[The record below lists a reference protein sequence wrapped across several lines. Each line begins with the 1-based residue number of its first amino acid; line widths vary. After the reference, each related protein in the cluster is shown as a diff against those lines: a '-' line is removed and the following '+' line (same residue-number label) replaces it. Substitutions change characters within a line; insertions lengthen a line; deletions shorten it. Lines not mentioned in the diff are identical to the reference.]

1 MADIP
6 DMLLPLQDAPS
17 PESTAPGNT
26 SVLTD
31 AIRQTQDRQRQD
43 FTATLQTVRPV
54 NPDQFA
60 KAVQVE
66 RYSGVSADVLYKHRE
81 DMDRLLEGNKYG
93 ALYDSY
99 AKTARALSDGRMA
112 ALAQDDI
119 DNLSRVERAAQQTR
133 FEEQGWAERNLFT
146 PAARWWE
153 SRSQRSSFGQVMLND
168 QQIANFDAVD
178 AAEAAGE
185 VPFPTRQERE
195 GLGAYGLQYLRGTP
209 EERALMRQQ
218 LIGGKDVSIENVAQR
233 EQNIQQL
240 PVDSG
245 ALRTEEL
252 GGGLAATAEAISED
266 PAYIWRVTAES
277 APNTV
282 EMLGG
287 ALVAGLPGAAAVG
300 FNAEKGY
307 KRIDVLR
314 EAGVDLTNPT
324 SILEALQND
333 DLMLEAEKRANLKA
347 LGTTAVDV
355 LSMGLAGRLLVP
367 TAIGGRALTGTQREL
382 ANLAVQFPVQ
392 GITEG
397 AGEAAGQALA
407 DGEVDWGEVL
417 LEAISGSAMSS
428 LDVAVFSG
436 DRLMSNVQQGLADSR
451 RARAGANALGEMVDS
466 ALNSKL
472 RGRDVDSYQQLTS
485 QQLKDSALEMISIPA
500 KALLGL
506 NQSAAAP
513 LQQILDA
520 IPGMTEQL
528 AEAEARGGDVMM
540 PTADYLAHFAQYHE
554 QLAGAVRVGSESMS
568 LDDVSTWQA
577 EQASEMEALVES
589 MVREPNERDA
599 AYIQMMGEL
608 QQSGFRRQDAEQYVA
623 THLSAMSTLAQRT
636 GKPLGELLE
645 RFPLSVRNTPP
656 DSVRQIPVDDMRLA
670 IQRLRAGDVPQ
681 SRDMFGV
688 SLAQYLRDSGGL
700 LDDGG
705 ELAAL
710 DADVGKVGRNR
721 LARSDGRSLDEA
733 AMAAWE
739 RGYFPGVAREDVGP
753 QLIIDAIRDDL
764 NDIPRFSVEQ
774 ENATLRDQAVALE
787 ELQGYLDQMDVD
799 LTTLTDDE
807 VLAMLRSAAPEQAAD
822 RSLNQSS
829 RFSED
834 NRLSN
839 LSMSGPSW
847 ERLRQNNPA
856 LRRVK
861 TADDVVTIYR
871 ATIGDSIRPD
881 DFVGVDRAVA
891 EMELENVI
899 DRDGDSARIIEQRV
913 PVRDL
918 LMGNDSTEF
927 VYYPASRSLN
937 QSPVSAQ
944 DISERLRNKH
954 PGLKLDLAGRGDVVT
969 LSRIVVPEDARESGV
984 GSAVMADL
992 LEWADQSRKTLALT
1006 PSADFGGSKARLGG
1020 FYKRFGFVENKGRT
1034 KDYEISESMYRLP
1047 ALNQGDDSGVRGSI
1061 NFSTSGQRDFQI
1073 TLGGRRDLSTL
1084 LHEFGHY
1091 YLEVITDLAA
1101 DADASPQLAA
1111 DVVAIRKWTGAKE
1124 TGPFEIEQHETF
1136 ARGFER
1142 YLAEGKA
1149 PNAELQGAFSR
1160 FKRWMIAIYKDL
1172 TRLNVELT
1180 DEIRSVMDR
1189 IVATD
1194 EQIRDAERVTQAMPL
1209 FESAAA
1215 AGMTDA
1221 EFRRYQESVELAHA
1235 EAATSV
1241 EQQIIREEERRRG
1254 KWWREEMAKVRQEVA
1269 EELDTVREYA
1279 AIKAL
1284 RSGDMPDGTRMD
1296 IKLDSSEIRERYG
1309 FTVLRRLPFMHAK
1322 KGGTQMDI
1330 AAEVLGYNSGDEMIK
1345 AILAT
1350 PSRAEALRIETD
1362 QRMLDRHGPRASGE
1376 SAEAAMAAVH
1386 NEKRAA
1392 VLIKELSALGKRG
1405 NRNNMTSQQVMRQA
1419 AERIMQ
1425 QRKLREIQP
1434 FEYQRAEATAGRLAF
1449 EAASRGDLDTAF
1461 QQKQAQLLNFY
1472 LWREARK
1479 AREQVEK
1486 MSERLYSYN
1495 RTTKREKL
1503 GKAGHDYL
1511 DQIDA
1516 VMEQYEFRT
1525 VSLRELDK
1533 RVSFAEWYQKQL
1545 ELGNEPMVPEFILN
1559 TSRRVNYK
1567 DLSLEQMTELYEFV
1581 ENVNHLAGLKN
1592 KLLANQRLRD
1602 FEEAKNILVATA
1614 RANLDK
1620 RKPLPID
1627 KTTMGLL
1634 ARTNNWADE
1643 MSASL
1648 LKMEQVVEWLDGGEI
1663 DGPWRQ
1669 TIWQPFVEAQVAKD
1683 DLNRDFTIEMTRMV
1697 DEYTRQRG
1705 QKAMHEQIF
1714 IPEIGQSLT
1723 RNAIISAALN
1733 TGNASNR
1740 DKLLKGYGWDEG
1752 QLAAILSNMNR
1763 SDWEFAQSLWDLV
1776 ERLWPQIEQ
1785 LEKDMHG
1792 IPPAKV
1798 EATPVLTQHGEF
1810 SGGYWP
1816 LVYDTSAAAYA
1827 GVANQLTDNTGLFEQ
1842 GYAKATTPK
1851 GHTKARVDSFA
1862 APIILDTGIVTSHLG
1877 QVIHDLTHRRA
1888 IRDAAKIISNREV
1901 KQTLNDV
1908 LGEPLANQFNPWL
1921 QGIANDMVMDSQKGI
1936 DAWTKLMGQLR
1947 ANLSVAWMGFSAST
1961 GIQQIM
1967 GMSQSFEFMSQKG
1980 GRRYML
1986 QGMREFVTHP
1996 LRTIQFVREL
2006 SGEMR
2011 NRDTNLDNNMR
2022 DVMRRISG
2030 KVGVLP
2036 AVQRLAF
2043 KHISIIQAMVDYP
2056 TWMAGYHQAMAQ
2068 GVDADLAI
2076 QAGDRAVRLSQMA
2089 AGPKDL
2095 AAVQRKDG
2103 LMKALTIVY
2112 SYFNLLY
2119 NRQTDIKRSLQSAQS
2134 VSDYLQAFE
2143 RTIFLIALPAVVAP
2157 LLVGQGPGEDDEW
2170 SEWAMLKIVTYPL
2183 MGIPLARD
2191 VAGAIESGWGY
2202 RGATP
2207 IGALGETIV
2216 RLSDNVKAEEPDAE
2230 RITMTLLDAA
2240 GYGFGIPSAQPK
2252 RTLRYLFDV
2261 AAGER
2266 DDDNALE
2273 FMRGIMFGPP
2283 KD

>member
-6 DMLLPLQDAPS
+6 DLLLPQQDDTK
-17 PESTAPGNT
+17 PEGAAPGNT
-26 SVLTD
+26 SLLTD
-31 AIRQTQDRQRQD
+31 AIRQTQDRQRQNFQD
-43 FTATLQTVRPV
+43 TLETVRPV

-81 DMDRLLEGNKYG
+81 DMERLLQGNKYA

-119 DNLSRVERAAQQTR
+119 DNLARVERAAQQTR
-133 FEEQGWAERNLFT
+133 FDEQSWAERNIFT

-153 SRSQRSSFGQVMLND
+153 SRSQRSSFGQAMLND
-168 QQIANFDAVD
+168 QQIASFDAID

-185 VPFPTRQERE
+185 VPFPTRAERE
-195 GLGAYGLQYLRGTP
+195 SLGAYGLQYLRGTT

-218 LIGGKDVSIENVAQR
+218 LAGGKDLSIENVAQR

-252 GGGLAATAEAISED
+252 GGGLAGTAEAIAED
-266 PAYIWRVTAES
+266 PSYIWRVTAES

-287 ALVAGLPGAAAVG
+287 ALVGGLPGAAAVG

-307 KRIDVLR
+307 KRVDVLR
-314 EAGVDLTNPT
+314 EAGVDLTSPA

-347 LGTTAVDV
+347 IGTTAVDV
-355 LSMGLAGRLLVP
+355 LSMGLAGKLLVP
-367 TAIGGRALTGTQREL
+367 TAIGGRTLTGTQREL

-428 LDVAVFSG
+428 LDVAVFSS
-436 DRLMSNVQQGLADSR
+436 DRLMSNVRQGLADSR
-451 RARAGANALGEMVDS
+451 RARLGAEALGEMVDS
-466 ALNSKL
+466 ARSSKL
-472 RGRDVDSYQQLTS
+472 RTRDVDSYQELTA

-540 PTADYLAHFAQYHE
+540 QTADYLARFSEYHD
-554 QLAGAVRVGSESMS
+554 QLAGSVRIGAESMS
-568 LDDVSTWQA
+568 LEDVTTWQA
-577 EQASEMEALVES
+577 QQVQDMEALVES
-589 MVREPNERDA
+589 FVGEPTERDA

-636 GKPLGELLE
+636 GKPLGELLQ

-656 DSVRQIPVDDMRLA
+656 ESVRRIPVDDMRLA

-688 SLAQYLRDSGGL
+688 SLAQYLRDTGGL
-700 LDDGG
+700 LDEGG

-721 LARSDGRSLDEA
+721 LARADGRSLDDA

-739 RGYFPGVAREDVGP
+739 RGYFPGVEREDVGP

-764 NDIPRFSVEQ
+764 NDRPRFSIEQ
-774 ENATLRDQAVALE
+774 ENATLRDQALALE
-787 ELQGYLDQMDVD
+787 ELQGYLERLDVD
-799 LTTLTDDE
+799 LATMTDDE
-807 VLAMLRSAAPEQAAD
+807 VLAMLRGAAAEAPAG
-822 RSLNQSS
+822 RSLNQESVTPAQIEES
-829 RFSED
+829 
-834 NRLSN
+834 
-839 LSMSGPSW
+839 
-847 ERLRQNNPA
+847 LRQ
-856 LRRVK
+856 
-861 TADDVVTIYR
+861 
-871 ATIGDSIRPD
+871 
-881 DFVGVDRAVA
+881 
-891 EMELENVI
+891 
-899 DRDGDSARIIEQRV
+899 
-913 PVRDL
+913 
-918 LMGNDSTEF
+918 EF
-927 VYYPASRSLN
+927 T
-937 QSPVSAQ
+937 
-944 DISERLRNKH
+944 
-954 PGLKLDLAGRGDVVT
+954 GLKLDLVGRGDIIT
-969 LSRIVVPEDARESGV
+969 LSRVVVPEGSRSSGI
-984 GSAVMADL
+984 GSAVMERLAS
-992 LEWADQSRKTLALT
+992 WADKNRKTIALT
-1006 PSADFGGSKARLGG
+1006 PSADFGGSKSRLQD
-1020 FYKRFGFVENKGRT
+1020 FYKRFGFVDNKGRG
-1034 KDYEISESMYRLP
+1034 KDYEISETMYRLP
-1047 ALNQGDDSGVRGSI
+1047 GLNQGDDSGVRGSI
-1061 NFSTSGQRDFQI
+1061 NFSTTGQRDFQI
-1073 TLGGRRDLSTL
+1073 TLSDRRDLSTL

-1101 DADASPQLAA
+1101 DADASPQLVA
-1111 DVVAIRKWTGAKE
+1111 DVAAIRKWTGAKE
-1124 TGPFEIEQHETF
+1124 TGPFETEQHETF

-1149 PNAELQGAFSR
+1149 PNVELQGAFSR

-1172 TRLNVELT
+1172 VRLNVELT
-1180 DEIRSVMDR
+1180 DEIRGVMDR

-1194 EQIRDAERVTQAMPL
+1194 EQIRDAERVTQAMPM
-1209 FESAAA
+1209 FENAAA
-1215 AGMTDA
+1215 AGMSDA

-1235 EAATSV
+1235 EAVTSV

-1254 KWWREEMAKVRQEVA
+1254 KWWREETARVRQEVA

-1279 AIKAL
+1279 TIKAL
-1284 RSGDMPDGTRMD
+1284 RSGDMPDGTKMD
-1296 IKLDSSEIRERYG
+1296 IKLDSAEIRERYG

-1322 KGGTQMDI
+1322 SGGTQMDI
-1330 AAEVLGYNSGDEMIK
+1330 AAEILGYNSGDEMIK

-1350 PSRAEALRIETD
+1350 PSRAEALRIETE

-1392 VLIKELSALGKRG
+1392 VLIKELHALGKRG
-1405 NRNNMTSQQVMRQA
+1405 NRNNLTTQQVMRQA

-1425 QRKLREIQP
+1425 QRKVREIQP
-1434 FEYQRAEATAGRLAF
+1434 FEYQRAEAAAGRAAF

-1486 MSERLYSYN
+1486 MSERLHSYN
-1495 RTTKREKL
+1495 RTSKREKL

-1516 VMEQYEFRT
+1516 VMEQYEFRA

-1559 TSRRVNYK
+1559 TSRRVNYR

-1592 KLLANQRLRD
+1592 KLLANQRLKD
-1602 FEEAKNILVATA
+1602 FEEAKNILVSTA
-1614 RANLDK
+1614 RSSLAK

-1627 KTTMGLL
+1627 KSTLGILQR
-1634 ARTNNWADE
+1634 ANNWADE
-1643 MSASL
+1643 LSASL
-1648 LKMEQVVEWLDGGEI
+1648 LKMEQVVEWLDGGEL

-1669 TIWQPFVEAQVAKD
+1669 TIWQPFVEAQIAKD
-1683 DLNRDFTIEMTRMV
+1683 DLNREFTIEMTRMV
-1697 DEYTRQRG
+1697 DAYTRARG
-1705 QKAMHEQIF
+1705 EKAMREQIF
-1714 IPEIGQSLT
+1714 IKEIGQSLT

-1740 DKLLKGYGWDEG
+1740 EKLLKGYGWDDA
-1752 QLAAILSNMNR
+1752 QLGAVLANMNR

-1776 ERLWPQIEQ
+1776 EKLWPQIEQ
-1785 LEKDMHG
+1785 LEKDLHG
-1792 IPPAKV
+1792 IPPEKV
-1798 EATPVLTQHGEF
+1798 VATPVQTQHGEF

-1816 LVYDTSAAAYA
+1816 LVYDTSSAAYA
-1827 GVANQLTDNTGLFEQ
+1827 GVANNLTDNTGLFEQ

-1862 APIILDTGIVTSHLG
+1862 APIILDTAIVTSHLG

-1901 KQTLNDV
+1901 KQALNDV

-1936 DAWTKLMGQLR
+1936 DAWTRLMGQLR
-1947 ANLSVAWMGFSAST
+1947 ANLSVAWMGFSATT
-1961 GIQQIM
+1961 GIQQVM
-1967 GMSQSFEFMSQKG
+1967 GLSQSFEFMSQKG

-1986 QGMREFVTHP
+1986 QGMREFITHP
-1996 LRTIQFVREL
+1996 LRTVQFVREM

-2011 NRDTNLDNNMR
+2011 NRDGNLDNNMR
-2022 DVMRRISG
+2022 DVMKRISG
-2030 KVGVLP
+2030 KAGVLP

-2056 TWMAGYHQAMAQ
+2056 TWLAGYHQAMAQ
-2068 GVDADLAI
+2068 GVDAGLAI

-2157 LLVGQGPGEDDEW
+2157 LLVGQGPGEDEEW
-2170 SEWAMLKIVTYPL
+2170 GEWASLKIATYPL
-2183 MGIPLARD
+2183 MGVPLLRD
-2191 VAGAIESGWGY
+2191 VASAIESGWGY

-2216 RLSDNVKAEEPDAE
+2216 RLSDNATAEEPDAE

-2252 RTLRYLFDV
+2252 RSLRYLFDV

-2266 DDDNALE
+2266 DDDNAIE

-2283 KD
+2283 KE

>member
-6 DMLLPLQDAPS
+6 DLLLPTQDDTK
-17 PESTAPGNT
+17 PEGTAPGNT
-26 SVLTD
+26 SLLTD
-31 AIRQTQDRQRQD
+31 AIRQTQDRQRQNFQD
-43 FTATLQTVRPV
+43 TLETVRPV

-81 DMDRLLEGNKYG
+81 DMERLLQGNKYA

-119 DNLSRVERAAQQTR
+119 DNLARVERAAQQTR
-133 FEEQGWAERNLFT
+133 FDEQSWAERNIFT
-146 PAARWWE
+146 PAVRWWE
-153 SRSQRSSFGQVMLND
+153 SRSQRSSFGQAMLND
-168 QQIANFDAVD
+168 QQIASFDAID

-185 VPFPTRQERE
+185 VPFPTRAERE
-195 GLGAYGLQYLRGTP
+195 SLGAYGLQYLRGTT

-218 LIGGKDVSIENVAQR
+218 LLGGKDLSIENVAQR

-252 GGGLAATAEAISED
+252 GGGLAGTAEAIAED
-266 PAYIWRVTAES
+266 PSYIWRVTAES

-287 ALVAGLPGAAAVG
+287 ALVGGLPGAAAVG

-307 KRIDVLR
+307 KRVDVLR
-314 EAGVDLTNPT
+314 EAGVDLTNPA

-347 LGTTAVDV
+347 IGTTAVDV
-355 LSMGLAGRLLVP
+355 LSMGLAGKLLVP
-367 TAIGGRALTGTQREL
+367 TAIGGRTLTGTQREL

-428 LDVAVFSG
+428 LDVAVFSS
-436 DRLMSNVQQGLADSR
+436 DRLMSNVRQGLADSR
-451 RARAGANALGEMVDS
+451 RARLGAEALGEMVDS
-466 ALNSKL
+466 ARSSKL
-472 RGRDVDSYQQLTS
+472 RTRDVDSYQELTA

-540 PTADYLAHFAQYHE
+540 QTADYLARFSEYHD
-554 QLAGAVRVGSESMS
+554 QLAGSVRIGAESMS
-568 LDDVSTWQA
+568 LEDVTTWQ
-577 EQASEMEALVES
+577 EQQVQDMEALVES
-589 MVREPNERDA
+589 FIGEPTERDA

-636 GKPLGELLE
+636 GKPLGELLQ

-656 DSVRQIPVDDMRLA
+656 ESVRRIPVDDMRLA

-688 SLAQYLRDSGGL
+688 SLAQYLRDTGGL
-700 LDDGG
+700 LDEGG

-721 LARSDGRSLDEA
+721 LARADGRSLDDA

-739 RGYFPGVAREDVGP
+739 RGYFPGVEREDVGP

-774 ENATLRDQAVALE
+774 ENATLRDQSLALE
-787 ELQGYLDQMDVD
+787 ELQGYLERLDVD
-799 LTTLTDDE
+799 LATMTDEE
-807 VLAMLRSAAPEQAAD
+807 VLALLRGVEEEAPAD
-822 RSLNQSS
+822 RSLNQSAVS
-829 RFSED
+829 AVGSTPYQDGVDQAAQAFSSFDRFSWDGKTLSVDGEPVGTLKLRID
-834 NRLSN
+834 GNRLVIDDIQINRRGAGVGTEAINS
-839 LSMSGPSW
+839 LSEKASSLGMFLSLTTDAMRGKAVQARLRGFY
-847 ERLRQNNPA
+847 ERLGFIANRKA
-856 LRRVK
+856 DKVK
-861 TADDVVTIYR
+861 
-871 ATIGDSIRPD
+871 
-881 DFVGVDRAVA
+881 GVS
-891 EMELENVI
+891 EEYYLP
-899 DRDGDSARIIEQRV
+899 
-913 PVRDL
+913 PV
-918 LMGNDSTEF
+918 
-927 VYYPASRSLN
+927 RSLN
-937 QSPVSAQ
+937 QDQ
-944 DISERLRNKH
+944 Q
-954 PGLKLDLAGRGDVVT
+954 GM
-969 LSRIVVPEDARESGV
+969 SG
-984 GSAVMADL
+984 
-992 LEWADQSRKTLALT
+992 
-1006 PSADFGGSKARLGG
+1006 P
-1020 FYKRFGFVENKGRT
+1020 
-1034 KDYEISESMYRLP
+1034 
-1047 ALNQGDDSGVRGSI
+1047 RGSI
-1061 NFSTSGQRDFQI
+1061 NFSTTGQRDFQI
-1073 TLGGRRDLSTL
+1073 TLSDRRDLSTL

-1101 DADASPQLAA
+1101 DADASPQLVA
-1111 DVVAIRKWTGAKE
+1111 DVAAIRKWTGAKD
-1124 TGPFEIEQHETF
+1124 TGPFETEQHETF

-1149 PNAELQGAFSR
+1149 PNVELQGAFSR

-1172 TRLNVELT
+1172 VRLNVELT
-1180 DEIRSVMDR
+1180 DEIRGVMDR

-1194 EQIRDAERVTQAMPL
+1194 EQIRDAERVTQAMPM
-1209 FESAAA
+1209 FENAAA
-1215 AGMTDA
+1215 AGMSEA

-1235 EAATSV
+1235 EAVTSV

-1254 KWWREEMAKVRQEVA
+1254 KWWREETARVRQEVA

-1279 AIKAL
+1279 TIKAL
-1284 RSGDMPDGTRMD
+1284 RTGDMPDGTKMD

-1322 KGGTQMDI
+1322 SGGTQMDI
-1330 AAEVLGYNSGDEMIK
+1330 AAEILGYNSGDEMIK
-1345 AILAT
+1345 AVLAT
-1350 PSRAEALRIETD
+1350 PSRAEALRIETE
-1362 QRMLDRHGPRASGE
+1362 QRMLDRHGARASGE

-1392 VLIKELSALGKRG
+1392 VLIKELHALGKRG
-1405 NRNNMTSQQVMRQA
+1405 NRNNLTTQQVMRQA

-1425 QRKLREIQP
+1425 QRKVREIQP
-1434 FEYQRAEATAGRLAF
+1434 FEYQRAEAAAGRAAF

-1486 MSERLYSYN
+1486 MSERLHSYN
-1495 RTTKREKL
+1495 RTSKREKL

-1516 VMEQYEFRT
+1516 VMEQYEFRA

-1592 KLLANQRLRD
+1592 KLLANQRLKD
-1602 FEEAKNILVATA
+1602 FEEAKNILVSTA
-1614 RANLDK
+1614 RSSLAK

-1627 KTTMGLL
+1627 KSTLSIL
-1634 ARTNNWADE
+1634 QRANNWADE
-1643 MSASL
+1643 LSASL
-1648 LKMEQVVEWLDGGEI
+1648 LKMEQVVEWLDGGEL

-1669 TIWQPFVEAQVAKD
+1669 TIWQPFVNAQIAKD
-1683 DLNRDFTIEMTRMV
+1683 DLNREFTIEMTKMV
-1697 DEYTRQRG
+1697 DAYTRARG
-1705 QKAMHEQIF
+1705 EKAMREQIF

-1740 DKLLKGYGWDEG
+1740 EKLLKGYGWNDA
-1752 QLAAILSNMNR
+1752 QLGAVLANMNR

-1776 ERLWPQIEQ
+1776 EKLWPQIEQ
-1785 LEKDMHG
+1785 LEKDLHG
-1792 IPPAKV
+1792 IPPDKV
-1798 EATPVLTQHGEF
+1798 IATPVQTQHGEF

-1816 LVYDTSAAAYA
+1816 LVYDTSSAAYA
-1827 GVANQLTDNTGLFEQ
+1827 GVANNLTDNTGLFEQ

-1862 APIILDTGIVTSHLG
+1862 APIILDTAIVTSHLG

-1901 KQTLNDV
+1901 KQALNDV

-1936 DAWTKLMGQLR
+1936 DAWTRLMGQLR
-1947 ANLSVAWMGFSAST
+1947 ANLSVAWMGFSATT
-1961 GIQQIM
+1961 GIQQVM
-1967 GMSQSFEFMSQKG
+1967 GLSQSFEFMSQKG

-1986 QGMREFVTHP
+1986 QGMREFITHP
-1996 LRTIQFVREL
+1996 LRTVQFVREL

-2011 NRDTNLDNNMR
+2011 NRDGNLDNNMR
-2022 DVMRRISG
+2022 DVMKRISG
-2030 KVGVLP
+2030 KAGVLP

-2157 LLVGQGPGEDDEW
+2157 LLVGQGPGEDEEW
-2170 SEWAMLKIVTYPL
+2170 TQWAGLKIATYPL
-2183 MGIPLARD
+2183 MGVPLLRD
-2191 VAGAIESGWGY
+2191 VASAIESGWGY

-2216 RLSDNVKAEEPDAE
+2216 RLSDNATAEEPDAE

-2252 RTLRYLFDV
+2252 RSLRYLFDV

-2266 DDDNALE
+2266 DDDNAIE

-2283 KD
+2283 KE